1 MVQSARV
8 VLTAYIGRLRAVL
21 AKIANMPERNAGFCS
36 ACSRRFKAFPKIVHS
51 ANVVKEIVEPEE
63 ALLMKLSE
71 KSSRNLN
78 FLRKLATSQ
87 SEMGGGG
94 LRAGGGSWVVAAI
107 RTPG

>member
-63 ALLMKLSE
+63 ALLFILPLLFPSP
-71 KSSRNLN
+71 SPPP
-78 FLRKLATSQ
+78 
-87 SEMGGGG
+87 G
-94 LRAGGGSWVVAAI
+94 LLGLLKTAGRLGTI
-107 RTPG
+107 E

>member
-36 ACSRRFKAFPKIVHS
+36 ACSRWFKAFPKIVHS

-63 ALLMKLSE
+63 ALLFILPLQFPSP
-71 KSSRNLN
+71 SPPS
-78 FLRKLATSQ
+78 
-87 SEMGGGG
+87 G
-94 LRAGGGSWVVAAI
+94 LLGLLKTAGRLGTI
-107 RTPG
+107 E